1 MIKMEYWTPQEIKL
15 LEESYPLKAN
25 EEVCKIVNKSEIAVI
40 SKAQRMKLKKDWR
53 FRQQIL
59 KAAKKN

>member
-1 MIKMEYWTPQEIKL
+1 MEYWTPEEIKL
-15 LEESYPLKAN
+15 LEQNYPVKPN
-25 EEVCKIVNKSEIAVI
+25 EDVCKIVHKSEVAVI

-59 KAAKKN
+59 KDAKKN

>member
-1 MIKMEYWTPQEIKL
+1 MDYWTPEEIKL
-15 LEESYPLKAN
+15 LEENYPLKPN
-25 EEVCKIVNKSEIAVI
+25 EDICKIVNKSEIAVI

-59 KAAKKN
+59 KEAKRS